1 MSVSSETAPLA
12 NTCPTPAAYATL
24 ALVLAVCAWF
34 TADNRLLANAG
45 LVVCGLVAALVY
57 RRVWVRLRTQAHAEL
72 VDVFEWCQGCNE
84 LAPRASMA
92 WLTPELYRRP
102 VPRRARVAPARRAR
116 RGRQPAQQ
124 ATGRD
129 ARESGPG
136 GSDIFRTRPPARA
149 SVSDARSR
157 EAGSNSSVSNT
168 HFVGTA

>member
-84 LAPRASMA
+84 LAPRASMG
-92 WLTPELYRRP
+92 WLTPEPYRCDLCRGVPTLRRLAVLREAANRP
-102 VPRRARVAPARRAR
+102 NKPQGETRVSPAPAGRIFSAR
-116 RGRQPAQQ
+116 GHLL
-124 ATGRD
+124 
-129 ARESGPG
+129 
-136 GSDIFRTRPPARA
+136 ARA
-149 SVSDARSR
+149 
-157 EAGSNSSVSNT
+157 
-168 HFVGTA
+168 